1 MKTIII
7 DTNALMAVS
16 EFGIDLFREIEK
28 ACLFSYQLAVLTGT
42 IQELEKIKEEQRG
55 KFKVAAK
62 LGLLLVEKLKIKQI
76 PSSELVD
83 DELVKH
89 SGQGDIV
96 LTQDQEL
103 KKRLTKPYLTIRQK
117 KWIVLVE

>member
-16 EFGIDLFREIEK
+16 EFGIDLFTEIEK
-28 ACLFSYQLAVLTGT
+28 ACLFSYQLVVLTGT
-42 IQELEKIKEEQRG
+42 IQELEKIKQEQRG

-62 LGLLLVEKLKIKQI
+62 LALTLVEKFKLKQI
-76 PSSELVD
+76 ASSEVVD

-89 SGQGDIV
+89 SAKGEII

>member
-16 EFGIDLFREIEK
+16 EFGIDLFTEIEK
-28 ACLFSYQLAVLTGT
+28 ACLFSYQLAILTGT
-42 IQELEKIKEEQRG
+42 IQELEKIKQEQRG

-62 LGLLLVEKLKIKQI
+62 LALTLAEKFKLKQI
-76 PSSELVD
+76 PSSGVVD
-83 DELVKH
+83 DELIKH
-89 SGQGDIV
+89 SAKGEII